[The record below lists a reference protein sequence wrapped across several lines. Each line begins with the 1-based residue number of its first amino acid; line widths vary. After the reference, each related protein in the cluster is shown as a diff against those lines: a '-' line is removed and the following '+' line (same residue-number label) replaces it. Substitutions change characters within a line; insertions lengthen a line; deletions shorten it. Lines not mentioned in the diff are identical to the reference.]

1 MTFQRQLSYPRGI
14 IFNILKN
21 LYARIKEAI
30 SENRSCVN
38 FIAINR
44 EKGEKPWRERAVYT
58 WQDCQPCRVKGYPN
72 RITRQARI
80 FPSIL
85 KSYIPNIENLNL
97 SVRGINTG
105 GLENREAR
113 EKARQHRDDRGGSRG
128 TMRHRAGGSG
138 RCWPPEDSDRSPSTK
153 PTTERH

>member
-1 MTFQRQLSYPRGI
+1 MNFQRQLSYPRGI
-14 IFNILKN
+14 ISNIFKN
-21 LYARIKEAI
+21 LYARIKGAI
-30 SENRSCVN
+30 SENRSRVN
-38 FIAINR
+38 FIAINQ
-44 EKGEKPWRERAVYT
+44 EKGKKPWRERAVYT
-58 WQDCQPCRVKGYPN
+58 WKNCQPCRVKGYPN

-97 SVRGINTG
+97 FVRGINTG

-113 EKARQHRDDRGGSRG
+113 EKARQHRDDRGGGRG
-128 TMRHRAGGSG
+128 TMRHRTGGSG